1 MVCQINLT
9 KKLLTTIEDAI
20 MSALIDKEGYLNVG
34 RQTSDNERK
43 IYFACKEYWKSSEVL
58 YEIQEKYSENFEID
72 YQIYKDKY
80 WKTFD
85 RFSICK

>member
-43 IYFACKEYWKSSEVL
+43 IYFACKEY
-58 YEIQEKYSENFEID
+58 
-72 YQIYKDKY
+72 
-80 WKTFD
+80 
-85 RFSICK
+85 